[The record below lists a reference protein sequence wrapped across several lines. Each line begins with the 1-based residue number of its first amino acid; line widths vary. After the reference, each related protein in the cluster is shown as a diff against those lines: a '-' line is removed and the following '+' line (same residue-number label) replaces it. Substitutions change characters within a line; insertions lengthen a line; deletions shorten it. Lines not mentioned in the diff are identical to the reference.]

1 MKLMLGAAAL
11 PGFELLNGSTA
22 INKNTA
28 RGDLKSKYPRAFC
41 AAKTKIRDNT
51 PLNFSSGVV

>member
-1 MKLMLGAAAL
+1 MPGAVAL

-41 AAKTKIRDNT
+41 AAKTKIRGNT
-51 PLNFSSGVV
+51 PLKFSHGGV